1 MNVRR
6 RDFLRALGAGALA
19 GCAGPRVETTGATTL
34 ATPADRSSA
43 PLQPPRPGSSPPRRI
58 LVLGG
63 TGFIGPAIVAA
74 ARARGHTLT
83 LFNRGKTNPQLF
95 PDVET
100 ILGERGAD
108 LGKLAGRDWDAVIDT
123 WGRYP
128 SLVRAA
134 AELLRGHI
142 GQYVFISTISVYK
155 LGRDDIDESSPLL
168 PTEPAPPE
176 DMDLRH
182 YGPLKV
188 LSERAAEQALPG
200 RVTVIRPGVI
210 AGPHDPTDRF
220 TYWPVRMQR
229 GGEVLVPDGPDYRMQ
244 FIDVRDLAGWIV
256 TAIEARCFGTFNAV
270 GPADPSLRAVLGAC
284 LHGVTSGGPSSG
296 VGPARLVFADG
307 AWLAKSEVGGWGDF
321 PLVVAGDADNRGF
334 AHVSA
339 ARATAA
345 GLRLRSPA
353 LTARDTLAWWNSLPA
368 AEHARRAKR
377 PGLSPE
383 REAELLQRW
392 HARSTTG

>member
-1 MNVRR
+1 MNVHR
-6 RDFLRALGAGALA
+6 RDFLQALGAGALVGCAGALA
-19 GCAGPRVETTGATTL
+19 GCAGQSARAIAASKGLPAAL
-34 ATPADRSSA
+34 PDSATP
-43 PLQPPRPGSSPPRRI
+43 PPRQGPPRRI

-128 SLVRAA
+128 SGVRAA
-134 AELLRGHI
+134 AELLRERI

-155 LGRDDIDESSPLL
+155 LGRDDIDEGSPLL
-168 PTEPAPPE
+168 PTEPPPPE
-176 DMDLRH
+176 DMDLLH

-188 LSERAAEQALPG
+188 LSERAAERAMPG

-210 AGPHDPTDRF
+210 AGPLDPTDRF
-220 TYWPVRMQR
+220 TYWPVRLQR
-229 GGEVLVPDGPDYRMQ
+229 GGEILVPDGPDYRMQ
-244 FIDVRDLAGWIV
+244 FIDVRDLAEWIV
-256 TAIEARCFGTFNAV
+256 TTIEARRFGTFNAV
-270 GPADPSLRAVLGAC
+270 GPAEPSLRSVLAAC
-284 LHGVTSGGPSSG
+284 ASGVTGSSPG
-296 VGPARLVFADG
+296 RLVFADG
-307 AWLAKSEVGGWGDF
+307 AWLEKNDAGGWGDF

-339 ARATAA
+339 ARALAA

-353 LTARDTLAWWNSLPA
+353 LTARDTLAWWSSLPA
-368 AEHARRAKR
+368 TEHARRAAKR

-392 HARSTTG
+392 HARAPG

>member
-1 MNVRR
+1 MNVYR
-6 RDFLRALGAGALA
+6 RDFLQALGAGALA
-19 GCAGPRVETTGATTL
+19 GCAGALVGCAGQGVRPSAASKGPATQ
-34 ATPADRSSA
+34 PPSSA
-43 PLQPPRPGSSPPRRI
+43 PPRQGPPRRI
-58 LVLGG
+58 LILGG

-108 LGKLAGRDWDAVIDT
+108 LGKLGGRDWDAVIDT

-128 SLVRAA
+128 SGVRAA
-134 AELLRGHI
+134 AELLRARVGH
-142 GQYVFISTISVYK
+142 YVFISTISVYK
-155 LGRDDIDESSPLL
+155 LGRDDIDEGSPLL
-168 PTEPAPPE
+168 PTEPPPPE
-176 DMDLRH
+176 DMDLLH

-188 LSERAAEQALPG
+188 LSERAAQESMPG

-220 TYWPVRMQR
+220 TYWPVRLQR
-229 GGEVLVPDGPDYRMQ
+229 GGEILVPDGPDYRMQ
-244 FIDVRDLAGWIV
+244 FIDVRDLAEWIV
-256 TAIEARCFGTFNAV
+256 TTIEARRFGTFNAV
-270 GPADPSLRAVLGAC
+270 GPADPSLRAVLAAC
-284 LHGVTSGGPSSG
+284 ESG
-296 VGPARLVFADG
+296 VAGSAQRPGRLVFVDG
-307 AWLAKSEVGGWGDF
+307 NWLDKSSAGGWGDF

-339 ARATAA
+339 ARALAA

-353 LTARDTLAWWNSLPA
+353 LTARDTLAFWSALPA
-368 AEHARRAKR
+368 AEQARRNAKR

-392 HARSTTG
+392 RTRGTPG